1 MSGYSLRLQLAKSI
15 IMIISLMSFAVLC
28 TLTKMR
34 VRMFFIFTIDHLKTL
49 SLNMIDLSEIARNS
63 VLQSGF
69 DHKCKLEWLGDS
81 YESEGIAGNDP
92 DKTNLP
98 QIRMGFRSEELQS
111 ERSLLA
117 R

>member
-1 MSGYSLRLQLAKSI
+1 M
-15 IMIISLMSFAVLC
+15 
-28 TLTKMR
+28 
-34 VRMFFIFTIDHLKTL
+34 
-49 SLNMIDLSEIARNS
+49 
-63 VLQSGF
+63 LQSGF

-98 QIRMGFRSEELQS
+98 QIRMGFRSEELLS
-111 ERSLLA
+111 ERSLLV